1 MHNFLDIHIGT
12 VRRRINGTSR
22 RTPCRKISDMWN
34 ILNNWKRT
42 IVEEF
47 RRSKKIDKADFKKFK
62 DAEKRLIKVIEW
74 EESAWE
80 NSLIDKAEK
89 KGLNGIWHFL
99 NAGR

>member
-1 MHNFLDIHIGT
+1 
-12 VRRRINGTSR
+12 
-22 RTPCRKISDMWN
+22 MWN

-89 KGLNGIWHFL
+89 KGLNGIWRFL
-99 NAGR
+99 NAGRKTRYDVEPMLTDNYLEKNR